1 MVNMKFAGL
10 LALTVA
16 SLSHLFAADIALV
29 EEIIAKVNG
38 DIITR
43 SEVDRTIKSMEADLK
58 AQGITGTR
66 LQEALTQRTQDALR
80 DRIDQLLLVQ
90 KGKELNI
97 SVDADVSKYIARLQT
112 ESKIADPEKFQDYVH
127 QQTGMP
133 FEDYRNDLKNGI
145 LTERVVREEVARR
158 VQVKRDELKQYYE
171 EHKQEF
177 VRDERVFLSEI
188 LISTEGKDD
197 AGIAAA
203 EKKAKDVSARAT
215 KGEKFVE
222 LVRDN
227 SDAASARY
235 GGEIGGYEKGKLHP
249 DIENAVWEKPRGFV
263 TPPIR
268 LGNGFL
274 IVRVND
280 HHQAGQASFEEVEN
294 EIMDKMFTPRMQP
307 AVRKYL
313 TDLRAQ
319 AFLEIKP
326 GYIDTGAA
334 AGKDTAWTD
343 PAQLRPET
351 VSKQEVEMEFR
362 KKRLLWMVPVPGTS
376 TGDTKTSSSR

>member
-1 MVNMKFAGL
+1 MDMKFPGV
-10 LALTVA
+10 LALGVVCL
-16 SLSHLFAADIALV
+16 SLAAAADVGLV

-43 SEVDRTIKSMEADLK
+43 SEVERTKRSMEADLK
-58 AQGITGTR
+58 AQGITGPR
-66 LQEALTQRTQDALR
+66 LQEALAERIKDALR

-90 KGKELNI
+90 KGKEMSIN
-97 SVDADVSKYIARLQT
+97 VDPDVSKYIARLQS

-133 FEDYRNDLKNGI
+133 FEDYRNDLKNGM

-171 EHKQEF
+171 QHKDEF
-177 VRDERVFLSEI
+177 IRNERVFLSEI
-188 LISTEGKDD
+188 LISTEGKDE

-203 EKKAKDVSARAT
+203 EKKAKDVAARAT

-227 SDAASARY
+227 SDAASARQ
-235 GGEIGGYEKGKLHP
+235 GGDIGGFEKGQLLP
-249 DIENAVWEKPRGFV
+249 AIENTVWNQPRGFV
-263 TPPIR
+263 AQPIR
-268 LGNGFL
+268 VGNGFL
-274 IVRVND
+274 IIRVND

-313 TDLRAQ
+313 TELRTQ

-326 GYIDTGAA
+326 GFIDTGAA
-334 AGKDTAWTD
+334 EGKDTAWSD

-362 KKRLLWMVPVPGTS
+362 KKRVLWMVPMPGTS
-376 TGDTKTSSSR
+376 TGDAKTSSSK

>member
-1 MVNMKFAGL
+1 MKFPGV
-10 LALTVA
+10 LALGAVCL
-16 SLSHLFAADIALV
+16 SLVCAEDILLV

-38 DIITR
+38 DIITK
-43 SEVDRTIKSMEADLK
+43 SEVERTMRSMEADLR
-58 AQGITGTR
+58 AQGITGPR
-66 LQEALTQRTQDALR
+66 LQEALEQRTKDALR

-90 KGKELNI
+90 KGKELSIN
-97 SVDADVSKYIARLQT
+97 VDADISKYIARLQS

-127 QQTGMP
+127 EQTGMP
-133 FEDYRNDLKNGI
+133 FEDYRNELRNGM

-171 EHKQEF
+171 EHKQDF

-203 EKKAKDVSARAT
+203 EKKAKDLSARAT
-215 KGEKFVE
+215 KGEKFPE

-227 SDAASARY
+227 SDAASTRQ
-235 GGEIGGYEKGKLHP
+235 GGDIGGFEKGKLRE
-249 DIENAVWEKPRGFV
+249 DIEKAVWNQPRGYV

-268 LGNGFL
+268 VGNGFL
-274 IVRVND
+274 ILRVNE
-280 HHQAGQASFEEVEN
+280 HHQAGQATFEEVEN
-294 EIMDKMFTPRMQP
+294 EIMDKLFTPRMQP

-313 TDLRAQ
+313 TELRAQ

-326 GYIDTGAA
+326 GFNDTGAA
-334 AGKDTAWTD
+334 PNKDTAWTD

-351 VSKQEVEMEFR
+351 VSKEDVEKQFR
-362 KKRLLWMVPVPGTS
+362 KKRVLWMVPFPGTS

>member
-1 MVNMKFAGL
+1 MKFSGVLALGL
-10 LALTVA
+10 LCFSIAP
-16 SLSHLFAADIALV
+16 AADINLI

-43 SEVDRTIKSMEADLK
+43 SEVERTMKTMEADLK
-58 AQGITGTR
+58 TQGLSGAR
-66 LQEALTQRTQDALR
+66 LQEALQQRTKDALR

-90 KGKELNI
+90 KGKELSIN
-97 SVDADVSKYIARLQT
+97 VDPDVSKYIARLQS
-112 ESKIADPEKFQDYVH
+112 ESKIADPEKFQEYVH
-127 QQTGMP
+127 EQTGMP
-133 FEDYRNDLKNGI
+133 FEDYRNELRNGM

-158 VQVKRDELKQYYE
+158 VQVKRDELRQYYE

-188 LISTEGKDD
+188 LISTEGKDE
-197 AGIAAA
+197 AGVAAA
-203 EKKAKDVSARAT
+203 EKKAKDIAARAAR
-215 KGEKFVE
+215 GERFTD

-227 SDAASARY
+227 SDAASARQ
-235 GGEIGGYEKGKLHP
+235 GGDIGGFEKGQLRE
-249 DIENAVWEKPRGFV
+249 DIEKAVWSQPRGYV
-263 TPPIR
+263 TPPIKV
-268 LGNGFL
+268 GNGFL
-274 IVRVND
+274 IIRVNER
-280 HHQAGQASFEEVEN
+280 HQPGQASFEEVEN

-334 AGKDTAWTD
+334 EGKDTSWTD

-351 VSKQEVEMEFR
+351 VSKEDVVKEFR
-362 KKRLLWMVPVPGTS
+362 KKRMLWMVPMPGTS

>member
-1 MVNMKFAGL
+1 MKFPGV
-10 LALTVA
+10 LALGAVCL
-16 SLSHLFAADIALV
+16 SLALAEDLLLV

-38 DIITR
+38 DIITK
-43 SEVDRTIKSMEADLK
+43 SEVERTMKSMEADLR
-58 AQGITGTR
+58 AQGITGPR
-66 LQEALTQRTQDALR
+66 LQEALQQRTKDALR

-90 KGKELNI
+90 KGKELSIN
-97 SVDADVSKYIARLQT
+97 VDADISKYIARLQS

-127 QQTGMP
+127 EQTGMP
-133 FEDYRNDLKNGI
+133 FEDYRNELRNGM

-177 VRDERVFLSEI
+177 VRDERAFLSEI
-188 LISTEGKDD
+188 LISTEGKDE
-197 AGIAAA
+197 AGVAAA
-203 EKKAKDVSARAT
+203 EKKAKDIWARAT
-215 KGEKFVE
+215 KGEKFAE

-227 SDAASARY
+227 SDAASARQ
-235 GGEIGGYEKGKLHP
+235 GGDIGGFEKGKLRE
-249 DIENAVWEKPRGFV
+249 DIEKSVWNQPRGYV

-268 LGNGFL
+268 VGNGFL
-274 IVRVND
+274 ILRVNE
-280 HHQAGQASFEEVEN
+280 HHQAGQATFEEVEN
-294 EIMDKMFTPRMQP
+294 EIMDKLFTPRMQP

-313 TDLRAQ
+313 TELRAQ

-326 GYIDTGAA
+326 GFIDTGAA
-334 AGKDTAWTD
+334 PNKETAWTD

-351 VSKQEVEMEFR
+351 VSKEDVERQFR
-362 KKRLLWMVPVPGTS
+362 KKRVLWMVPMPGTS